1 MHSDDTASIHRRL
14 DRLDRK
20 LDQIVEAVTKQVTI
34 CGPSRERL
42 DAVYATVY
50 GNGRDGLMTRI
61 VRLETVRRVWW
72 NIAAAGLGLLSAI
85 VASLVTWLLGR

>member
-1 MHSDDTASIHRRL
+1 
-14 DRLDRK
+14 
-20 LDQIVEAVTKQVTI
+20 
-34 CGPSRERL
+34 
-42 DAVYATVY
+42 VYATVY